1 MAGGVTV
8 ITTASPRNFDLVKSL
23 GATQTFDHSSR
34 TVVGDILKVMK
45 KGDLVFDCISSDT
58 TQVTSAEIVHQL
70 GGGKL
75 AVLLSPNPSPYED
88 VEVAMGTFHFRLYLH
103 L

>member
-1 MAGGVTV
+1 VAGGLTV

-23 GATQTFDHSSR
+23 GAAQTFDHSSP
-34 TVVGDILKVMK
+34 TVGADILKVMK

-58 TQVTSAEIVHQL
+58 TQVTCAEIVHQL

-75 AVLLSPNPSPYED
+75 AVLLPPNPSHYED
-88 VEVAMGTFHFRLYLH
+88 VDIAMGTFHFPLYLH